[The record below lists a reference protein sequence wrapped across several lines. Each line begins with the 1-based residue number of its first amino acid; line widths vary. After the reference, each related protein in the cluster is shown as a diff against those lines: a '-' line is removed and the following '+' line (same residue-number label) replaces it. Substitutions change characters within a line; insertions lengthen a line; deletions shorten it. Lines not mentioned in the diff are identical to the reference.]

1 MPPPARIYSGGSRTV
16 RAAAGQQ
23 YETGVVTAG
32 VFDPESVFTGSFDL
46 DPRSAAINTEIGVMI
61 DSPEIAGQVGELMD
75 EGVAPGSAFRVTLD
89 KNDNLVW
96 SAEKNGEK
104 VEYDTDPETSL
115 FYRFLVG
122 IVGMLPIEDQL

>member
-32 VFDPESVFTGSFDL
+32 VFDPESVFPGSFDL

-75 EGVAPGSAFRVTLD
+75 EGLARQCF
-89 KNDNLVW
+89 
-96 SAEKNGEK
+96 
-104 VEYDTDPETSL
+104 
-115 FYRFLVG
+115 
-122 IVGMLPIEDQL
+122 